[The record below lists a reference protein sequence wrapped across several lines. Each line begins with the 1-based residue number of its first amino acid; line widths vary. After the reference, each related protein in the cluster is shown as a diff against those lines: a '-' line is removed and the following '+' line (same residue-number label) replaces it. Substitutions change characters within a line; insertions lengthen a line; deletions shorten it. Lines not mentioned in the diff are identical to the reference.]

1 MRVYRCKMKLN
12 KWQRIGVVLSC
23 LWMLYAAFDTRK
35 GQMRYAQ
42 AGLDIASQLCTNG
55 AGEIGDCLSR
65 ARFQFEEASALDG
78 LAIMEIATAML
89 FPVLVAWLLL
99 WIVLKLYRW
108 IMAG

>member
-1 MRVYRCKMKLN
+1 MRLN

-35 GQMRYAQ
+35 GQVTLAQ
-42 AGLDIASQLCTNG
+42 AGLDIAYQLCTNR
-55 AGEIGDCLSR
+55 AGEIDDCLSR
-65 ARFQFEEASALDG
+65 AQFQFEEAFVLDG

-89 FPVLVAWLLL
+89 VPVLVVWLLV